1 LLTGPGQRATSRRV
15 SDHED
20 PHLVARFSSRTGRW
34 GDGIHQLQ
42 TQGRLMLALDAASA
56 AIPWE
61 MLTTITGPL
70 NDTDGNDSQAAFL
83 AVGRAMVRQFVN
95 SIAPAASPAAEP
107 GHKVRILVV
116 ADPAAG
122 RS

>member
-1 LLTGPGQRATSRRV
+1 MVPLDSRLIHEACQHLILQRDLESQLDAGRLLCRLILPREFRV
-15 SDHED
+15 K
-20 PHLVARFSSRTGRW
+20 
-34 GDGIHQLQ
+34 LQ

-83 AVGRAMVRQFVN
+83 A
-95 SIAPAASPAAEP
+95 
-107 GHKVRILVV
+107 
-116 ADPAAG
+116 
-122 RS
+122 